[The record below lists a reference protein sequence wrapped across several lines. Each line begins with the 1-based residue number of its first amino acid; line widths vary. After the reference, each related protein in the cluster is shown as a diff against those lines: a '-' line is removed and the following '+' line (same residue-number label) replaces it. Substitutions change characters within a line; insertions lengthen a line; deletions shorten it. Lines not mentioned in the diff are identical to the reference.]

1 MFLCVCDIRMH
12 HLREESR
19 MMTDSIKHNNRFR
32 IFKGV
37 KRSVTFNVGQN
48 LPVMSPRR
56 GENI

>member
-1 MFLCVCDIRMH
+1 MH
-12 HLREESR
+12 RLREDSR
-19 MMTDSIKHNNRFR
+19 MMTDLHHSPSIKQNNRFR

-56 GENI
+56 GENIWV